1 MAYKQRSPNKFI
13 GKALRRARKGVMGG
27 ATKILGG
34 GLLGGALSNVGRS
47 VANVVPGLGSGQNP
61 LSVLGGGVGMLAGRP
76 FMKRKRTGYKPYE
89 APSPMKTDVMLVRG
103 AYDAASGKGAR
114 KYGQIAKSRAF
125 ADMVDSVERTT
136 NRSSRVQL
144 MKARRRSKR
153 TVRSNDRFANWRERY
168 ERRQQRKE
176 RFKDRFRGKKRKA
189 IDFDKYKD
197 QLSQQPTGQRF
208 TDTGIG
214 Y

>member
-1 MAYKQRSPNKFI
+1 M
-13 GKALRRARKGVMGG
+13 LGVFGWC
-27 ATKILGG
+27 
-34 GLLGGALSNVGRS
+34 VGC
-47 VANVVPGLGSGQNP
+47 VW
-61 LSVLGGGVGMLAGRP
+61 
-76 FMKRKRTGYKPYE
+76 
-89 APSPMKTDVMLVRG
+89 DC
-103 AYDAASGKGAR
+103 SGKGTR

-189 IDFDKYKD
+189 IDYDKYND
-197 QLSQQPTGQRF
+197 QFSQQPTGQRF
-208 TDTGIG
+208 TNTGVG